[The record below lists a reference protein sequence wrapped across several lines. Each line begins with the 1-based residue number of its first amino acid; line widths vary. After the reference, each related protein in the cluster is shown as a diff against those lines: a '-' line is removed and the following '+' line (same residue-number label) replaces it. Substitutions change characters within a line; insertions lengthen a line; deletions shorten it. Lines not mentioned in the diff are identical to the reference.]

1 MVDDKTLSDIEHDAA
16 WTAAHVGAPGCP
28 ARVRAEATVRLVREY
43 RAMGEDSRADNRTID
58 SLEAAFERAAKLVAE
73 LPVRHAEWC
82 PLESVVDT
90 EHPRPCRCHAPVV
103 AALRAMFL
111 EVP

>member
-1 MVDDKTLSDIEHDAA
+1 MIPPEALSDIERDAE

-28 ARVRAEATVRLVREY
+28 ARVRAEAVVRLVREY
-43 RAMGEDSRADNRTID
+43 REARQTELDYRLLGE
-58 SLEAAFERAAKLVAE
+58 LESTFTRAAKLVDQ
-73 LPVRHAEWC
+73 LSVTHAEWC
-82 PLESVVDT
+82 PLESVTDP